1 MFLFQRTDTER
12 KAVFTDVASQI
23 GVRADMAEKDYWVS
37 FVLNKIFADR
47 NMAEIFWFKGGT
59 SLSKAYRCINRFSE
73 DIDLLLKLSEV
84 AEPSETFDRERSANA
99 INTFKSKV
107 RKQTT
112 SYISEKIIPHL
123 ELMLNGI
130 CTLRQDQD
138 DPNNI
143 FIRYPSVFS
152 SLGYIRPEIKL
163 EIGAFAEGTPFAPA
177 KVNSYVA
184 DIYPQLA
191 EDTADIPTVS
201 IARTFWEKVTVLHY
215 LYFLPEDRATP
226 SRHSRHFYDIYKLF
240 QSSYQNEILQSASL
254 LDSII
259 SFDRKFYTKRGVNYD
274 SISTDTLRLYPSE
287 ARMEALRKDY
297 EQMGEMIFGTTP
309 SWNELMDFCKK
320 LERQLHS

>member
-1 MFLFQRTDTER
+1 MFLFQKSDDER

-23 GVRADMAEKDYWVS
+23 GIRADMAEKDYWVS

-84 AEPSETFDRERSANA
+84 AAPFETFEKERSTNA

-123 ELMLNGI
+123 ELLLNGI
-130 CTLRQDQD
+130 CTLRQDPD
-138 DPNNI
+138 DLNNV
-143 FIRYPSVFS
+143 FISYPSVFS
-152 SLGYIRPEIKL
+152 SLGYIRPDIKL

-184 DIYPQLA
+184 DIYPHLA

-240 QSSYQNEILQSASL
+240 LSPYQNEILQSAKL
-254 LDSII
+254 LESII
-259 SFDRKFYTKRGVNYD
+259 SFDRKFYTKRGVDYD
-274 SISTDTLRLYPSE
+274 SISTGTLRLYPSE
-287 ARMEALRKDY
+287 ARIEDLRKDY
-297 EQMGEMIFGTTP
+297 EQMNEMIFGSTP
-309 SWNELMDFCKK
+309 SWNELMDFCKE
-320 LERQLHS
+320 LEKQLHS